1 MNVKVVSCIAASLVL
16 STVAQAQVTVVEAR
30 PAAQAT
36 PVGQSAAPATTQQTD
51 MYFRLQALQQ
61 EVLELR
67 GLVEEQTFELNR
79 LKQQR
84 QDDYMDLDRRI
95 SALAGGGAGGTKVAS
110 DVVVPAANA
119 DDGAAYKAAYAQLR
133 QRDLPGASMGF
144 KRYLEQ
150 FPNGQYAANSLYW
163 LGEIALVEGKL
174 KDARGWFERVA
185 KEFPADRKAPDA
197 KFKLGTVL
205 FQLGEKAAAKTLLQQ
220 VANSNADAARLAKD
234 YLAQNF

>member
-1 MNVKVVSCIAASLVL
+1 MNVKLVSGVAVYLAL
-16 STVAQAQVTVVEAR
+16 TAVAQAQVTVVEAR

-36 PVGQSAAPATTQQTD
+36 PTGQTAAPATTQQTD

-67 GLVEEQTFELNR
+67 GLVEEQAFELNR

-95 SALAGGGAGGTKVAS
+95 SAIAGGAGGTKAVN
-110 DVVVPAANA
+110 DVVIPAANA

-133 QRDLPGASMGF
+133 QRDLAGASLGF
-144 KRYLEQ
+144 KQYLEQ
-150 FPNGQYAANSLYW
+150 FPDGQYAANSLYW

-174 KDARGWFERVA
+174 KEARGWFERVT

-205 FQLGEKAAAKTLLQQ
+205 FQLGEKPAAKTLLQQ